1 VPASVRTAKKE
12 QAKQDRFMMRFL
24 HPRGDRDADVIMS
37 ESKGKSNA
45 VSAAVLAEGL
55 GPT

>member
-1 VPASVRTAKKE
+1 
-12 QAKQDRFMMRFL
+12 MMRFL